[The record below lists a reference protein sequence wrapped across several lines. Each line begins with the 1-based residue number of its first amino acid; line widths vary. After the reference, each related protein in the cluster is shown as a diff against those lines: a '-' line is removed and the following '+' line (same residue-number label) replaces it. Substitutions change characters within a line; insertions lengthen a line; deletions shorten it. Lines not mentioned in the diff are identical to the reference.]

1 MNDIGE
7 LKERAEKLARQIG
20 LVETELRTIDIFTKV
35 DDISNEIKRLRDSND
50 LLLRENDE
58 LKLSLK
64 ALIASV
70 EDSRLSDL
78 PETFRDVRSKMDAVL
93 DSGRSGGAA
102 TEATSSARL
111 AVVADVVTAS
121 QEVEAGSSAA
131 NKPDR
136 WKVPTGAQR
145 NPGSTP

>member
-1 MNDIGE
+1 MSDIGE
-7 LKERAEKLARQIG
+7 LKERADKLVRQIG
-20 LVETELRTIDIFTKV
+20 LIQTELRTVDIDTKI
-35 DDISNEIKRLRDSND
+35 DDIKDEIEKLRDKND

-64 ALIASV
+64 GLIASV
-70 EDSRLSDL
+70 EDSQLSDL

-93 DSGRSGGAA
+93 DSGRVGGAA

-121 QEVEAGSSAA
+121 QEVEAGPSAA

>member
-50 LLLRENDE
+50 LLHRENDE
-58 LKLSLK
+58 LKVSLNT
-64 ALIASV
+64 LISSV

-78 PETFRDVRSKMDAVL
+78 SETFLGVRNKMEAIL
-93 DSGRSGGAA
+93 ESGRMGRTQTGAK
-102 TEATSSARL
+102 TTSRL
-111 AVVADVVTAS
+111 AVVADVVTAPMES
-121 QEVEAGSSAA
+121 PIGPSAE
-131 NKPDR
+131 KEPER
-136 WKVPTGAQR
+136 WNIPSGTQR
-145 NPGSTP
+145 TPGSTP